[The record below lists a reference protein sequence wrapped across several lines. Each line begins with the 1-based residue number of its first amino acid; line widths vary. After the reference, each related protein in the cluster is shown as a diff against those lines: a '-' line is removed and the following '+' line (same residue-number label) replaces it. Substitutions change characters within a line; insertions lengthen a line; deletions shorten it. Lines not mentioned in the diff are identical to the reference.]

1 MRFAKHNN
9 IYKIARITGYSTNI
23 LAENNILGISFCDDP
38 INENEENEIEVISLE
53 PTENADK
60 TSNSEILDQVLE
72 GLNGVNKALGTNYRL
87 SKIYYVPSQ
96 LARSSQLAARSLQSP
111 ARSSESDAEYESIL
125 ARLSELAA
133 ISSELEAAR
142 SSESDA
148 EYESILARL
157 SELAAR
163 SSELAAARESEL
175 AARSSEL
182 GAARG
187 SEYELILQISYVLTA
202 RVYDL
207 SYSASE
213 PHPEYESLRAR
224 VYRLLII
231 KLIRHYHE
239 GGKFDE
245 L

>member
-133 ISSELEAAR
+133 
-142 SSESDA
+142 
-148 EYESILARL
+148 
-157 SELAAR
+157 R